1 MLNELCNLNGI
12 SGREHAVRDYII
24 SHLPSDAEYRIDP
37 LGSLI
42 VYKKGKA
49 EPKNKVMLDAHMD
62 EVGFIITYITDDG
75 YLKFTTVG
83 GIDERVIFGRA
94 VKVGKELIPGVI
106 GGKAIHQT
114 TSEERGKLPSVE
126 DMYIDIGASSK
137 KEALSHVSLGDAVYF
152 DSCYREFGDGFI
164 KAKAIDDRVGCE
176 ILLRLI
182 NSDLPYS
189 ATFCFSVQEEIGT
202 RGAAAAAYSVAP
214 DFAIVVEGTT
224 AADISGVPDEKKVCR
239 LGGGAVVSF
248 MDRGTVYD
256 SELYKK
262 AFEIAEKNGIGC
274 QTKTV
279 VAGGNNASAIHKAA
293 GGIKTLAVSVPCRYI
308 HSGSSVAKKED
319 IEDAL
324 ANLRTPI
331 QYNDNK
337 LRVQCFGSFE
347 VFYNNKPV
355 NFDRS
360 KTKELFAYLI
370 DRRGAAATTGE
381 LCGILWDEKSADESS
396 KHYLRNLIA
405 SLKKSLK
412 VCDAEDVFICKRNY
426 FAVNSEK
433 IECDYYKYLER
444 DAAAVNSYKGEYMA
458 QYSWA
463 EMTLAELEKN
473 R

>member
-12 SGREHAVRDYII
+12 SGREQAVRDYII
-24 SHLPSDAEYRIDP
+24 SHLPSDAKYRIDP

-293 GGIKTLAVSVPCRYI
+293 GGIKTIAVSVPCRYI

-319 IEDAL
+319 IES
-324 ANLRTPI
+324 T
-331 QYNDNK
+331 
-337 LRVQCFGSFE
+337 FE
-347 VFYNNKPV
+347 LVKA
-355 NFDRS
+355 
-360 KTKELFAYLI
+360 LFA
-370 DRRGAAATTGE
+370 E
-381 LCGILWDEKSADESS
+381 LSQC
-396 KHYLRNLIA
+396 
-405 SLKKSLK
+405 
-412 VCDAEDVFICKRNY
+412 
-426 FAVNSEK
+426 
-433 IECDYYKYLER
+433 
-444 DAAAVNSYKGEYMA
+444 
-458 QYSWA
+458 
-463 EMTLAELEKN
+463 
-473 R
+473 

>member
-62 EVGFIITYITDDG
+62 EVGFIITYITEDG

-176 ILLRLI
+176 IVFGDLLLLGSRGNRHSRSGCCGLFGCSRFC
-182 NSDLPYS
+182 NS
-189 ATFCFSVQEEIGT
+189 
-202 RGAAAAAYSVAP
+202 R
-214 DFAIVVEGTT
+214 
-224 AADISGVPDEKKVCR
+224 
-239 LGGGAVVSF
+239 
-248 MDRGTVYD
+248 
-256 SELYKK
+256 
-262 AFEIAEKNGIGC
+262 
-274 QTKTV
+274 
-279 VAGGNNASAIHKAA
+279 
-293 GGIKTLAVSVPCRYI
+293 
-308 HSGSSVAKKED
+308 
-319 IEDAL
+319 
-324 ANLRTPI
+324 
-331 QYNDNK
+331 
-337 LRVQCFGSFE
+337 
-347 VFYNNKPV
+347 
-355 NFDRS
+355 
-360 KTKELFAYLI
+360 
-370 DRRGAAATTGE
+370 
-381 LCGILWDEKSADESS
+381 
-396 KHYLRNLIA
+396 
-405 SLKKSLK
+405 
-412 VCDAEDVFICKRNY
+412 
-426 FAVNSEK
+426 
-433 IECDYYKYLER
+433 
-444 DAAAVNSYKGEYMA
+444 
-458 QYSWA
+458 
-463 EMTLAELEKN
+463 
-473 R
+473 

>member
-24 SHLPSDAEYRIDP
+24 SNLPSDAEYRIDP

-42 VYKKGKA
+42 VYKEGKA

-62 EVGFIITYITDDG
+62 EVGFIITYITEDG

-224 AADISGVPDEKKVCR
+224 AADISGVPDEKKSAVWAAVPLSALWTGEPSMTASSTKRR
-239 LGGGAVVSF
+239 LKLPK
-248 MDRGTVYD
+248 RT
-256 SELYKK
+256 
-262 AFEIAEKNGIGC
+262 
-274 QTKTV
+274 
-279 VAGGNNASAIHKAA
+279 AS
-293 GGIKTLAVSVPCRYI
+293 GVRP
-308 HSGSSVAKKED
+308 
-319 IEDAL
+319 
-324 ANLRTPI
+324 
-331 QYNDNK
+331 
-337 LRVQCFGSFE
+337 
-347 VFYNNKPV
+347 KP
-355 NFDRS
+355 
-360 KTKELFAYLI
+360 LWQ
-370 DRRGAAATTGE
+370 AATT
-381 LCGILWDEKSADESS
+381 LPQ
-396 KHYLRNLIA
+396 YTR
-405 SLKKSLK
+405 
-412 VCDAEDVFICKRNY
+412 RQ
-426 FAVNSEK
+426 
-433 IECDYYKYLER
+433 
-444 DAAAVNSYKGEYMA
+444 AA
-458 QYSWA
+458 
-463 EMTLAELEKN
+463 
-473 R
+473 

>member
-62 EVGFIITYITDDG
+62 EVGFIITYITEDG

-189 ATFCFSVQEEIGT
+189 AT
-202 RGAAAAAYSVAP
+202 
-214 DFAIVVEGTT
+214 
-224 AADISGVPDEKKVCR
+224 
-239 LGGGAVVSF
+239 
-248 MDRGTVYD
+248 VYD

-319 IEDAL
+319 IDS
-324 ANLRTPI
+324 T
-331 QYNDNK
+331 
-337 LRVQCFGSFE
+337 FE
-347 VFYNNKPV
+347 LVKA
-355 NFDRS
+355 
-360 KTKELFAYLI
+360 LFA
-370 DRRGAAATTGE
+370 E
-381 LCGILWDEKSADESS
+381 LSQC
-396 KHYLRNLIA
+396 
-405 SLKKSLK
+405 
-412 VCDAEDVFICKRNY
+412 
-426 FAVNSEK
+426 
-433 IECDYYKYLER
+433 
-444 DAAAVNSYKGEYMA
+444 
-458 QYSWA
+458 
-463 EMTLAELEKN
+463 
-473 R
+473 

>member
-224 AADISGVPDEKKVCR
+224 AADISGVPDEKKSLPFGGRCR
-239 LGGGAVVSF
+239 CQ
-248 MDRGTVYD
+248 
-256 SELYKK
+256 LY
-262 AFEIAEKNGIGC
+262 G
-274 QTKTV
+274 Q
-279 VAGGNNASAIHKAA
+279 GNR
-293 GGIKTLAVSVPCRYI
+293 L
-308 HSGSSVAKKED
+308 
-319 IEDAL
+319 
-324 ANLRTPI
+324 
-331 QYNDNK
+331 
-337 LRVQCFGSFE
+337 
-347 VFYNNKPV
+347 
-355 NFDRS
+355 
-360 KTKELFAYLI
+360 
-370 DRRGAAATTGE
+370 
-381 LCGILWDEKSADESS
+381 
-396 KHYLRNLIA
+396 
-405 SLKKSLK
+405 
-412 VCDAEDVFICKRNY
+412 
-426 FAVNSEK
+426 
-433 IECDYYKYLER
+433 
-444 DAAAVNSYKGEYMA
+444 
-458 QYSWA
+458 
-463 EMTLAELEKN
+463 
-473 R
+473 